1 MSETTGVSVVLAVFA
16 LLTPEEQDAAFRKLR
31 EQRLA
36 DEGFAETELALYV
49 QSLRVVAEAIGHTPG
64 VTEYKEVSAV
74 LIAEGR
80 EDMQPFSRLYKYFSK
95 SWALAQ
101 EALELSGETSTLAI
115 EARFAHRRLGKPA
128 EYSEDVLRETLAR
141 AVEHFGRPPN
151 STEYYWW
158 RQRQLELARAQGEK
172 HPHIPT
178 DCPYRHRWKSWEAAL
193 LHFGYTPNAI
203 AHRLERKEQVFYNQM
218 EPHLPDDLPV
228 AGLRDVG
235 AVEQG
240 NVPLSEAEAEA
251 VRETYEAFPKRTR
264 YVLTVRLGLA
274 DESKRTLREVGD
286 GLGLHLSRIQQLQLY
301 AQDALVEAVG
311 EPKHARAGLR
321 ADVIETLRTLAT
333 SEGTIESRGVGRR

>member
-1 MSETTGVSVVLAVFA
+1 MSETSGISVVLAVFA
-16 LLTPEEQDAAFRKLR
+16 LLTPEEQDAAFKKLR
-31 EQRLA
+31 EQRLT
-36 DEGFAETELALYV
+36 DEGFAETEMALYV
-49 QSLRVVAEAIGHTPG
+49 KSLRVVAEAIGHTPG

-80 EDMQPFSRLYKYFSK
+80 EEVQPFSRLYKYFGK

-115 EARFAHRRLGKPA
+115 EARFAHRRLGKPV

-158 RQRQLELARAQGEK
+158 RARQLELARAQGEK

-178 DCPYRHRWKSWEAAL
+178 DGPYRHRWKSWEAAL
-193 LHFGYTPNAI
+193 LHFGYTPDAI
-203 AHRLERKEQVFYNQM
+203 AHRLERKEQVFYNQI

-228 AGLRDVG
+228 AGLRDV
-235 AVEQG
+235 EPD
-240 NVPLSEAEAEA
+240 NVPLSQAEAEA
-251 VRETYEAFPKRTR
+251 VREAYEAFPKRTR
-264 YVLTVRLGLA
+264 YVLTVRLELGG
-274 DESKRTLREVGD
+274 EQKRTLREVGD

-301 AQDALVEAVG
+301 ALDALVDAVG
-311 EPKHARAGLR
+311 EPKHARPGLR
-321 ADVIETLRTLAT
+321 AGVIETLRTLAL
-333 SEGTIESRGVGRR
+333 

>member
-1 MSETTGVSVVLAVFA
+1 MSETSGVNVVLAVFA
-16 LLTPEEQDAAFRKLR
+16 LLTPEEQATAFSQLR
-31 EQRLA
+31 EQRLV
-36 DEGFAETELALYV
+36 DEGFAETEMALYV
-49 QSLRVVAEAIGHTPG
+49 KSLRVVAEATGHTPG
-64 VTEYKEVSAV
+64 VTEYKEVSKV

-80 EDMQPFSRLYKYFSK
+80 EDVQPFSRLYKYFSK

-101 EALELSGETSTLAI
+101 EALELSGETTTLAI
-115 EARFAHRRLGKPA
+115 EARFAHRRLGKPV

-158 RQRQLELARAQGEK
+158 RARQLELARAQGKK

-178 DCPYRHRWKSWEAAL
+178 DGPYRHRWKSWEAAL

-203 AHRLERKEQVFYNQM
+203 AHRLERKEQVFYNQV
-218 EPHLPDDLPV
+218 EPNLPDDLPV
-228 AGLRDVG
+228 AALKV
-235 AVEQG
+235 VEPDSA
-240 NVPLSEAEAEA
+240 PLDQAEAEA

-274 DESKRTLREVGD
+274 GEQKRTLREVGE

-301 AQDALVEAVG
+301 ALDALVEAVG
-311 EPKHARAGLR
+311 EPKHARVGLR
-321 ADVIETLRTLAT
+321 ADVIEALRVLACV
-333 SEGTIESRGVGRR
+333 SGMAAR